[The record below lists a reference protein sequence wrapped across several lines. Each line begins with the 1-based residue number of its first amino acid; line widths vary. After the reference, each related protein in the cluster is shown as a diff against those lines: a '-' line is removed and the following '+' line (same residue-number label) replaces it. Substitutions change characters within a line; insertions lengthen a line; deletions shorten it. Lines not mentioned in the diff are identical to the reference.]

1 MHPIRPAR
9 RRPSP
14 DRQRAWRGIVPSMSR
29 AVLACLLTWAW
40 LPSPVLAQRLIAE
53 QKQQAAKKS
62 LVGDWIAEVG
72 RESVELSIAADGQ
85 FSLGRTKGESSV
97 EGGVMKLRSKDV
109 EVSYQ
114 FTVEKDQLTLS
125 GGDLDQATTFSRK
138 PEAIGFLRSVIRL
151 SPEEARI
158 KLNRLLLIA
167 AILLIAVAIVK
178 VLRLVSRFVIASEWG
193 PLRLVRK
200 YHKKRA
206 LTLHSLLLNLVKYV
220 IYFVAL
226 GLVLGELGI
235 DYRVYVASLSVI
247 GLAVGF
253 GSQGLVQDVVTGF
266 FVIFEGQFDVGDMV
280 EISGQ
285 TGIVQEL
292 GLRMTK
298 LRNYV
303 GQMVVIPNRNIAV
316 VGNYTRGA
324 QQAWVDVAVPTKA
337 VAQDV
342 RETLQQVGDE
352 LHKQFTGVIMDKPEV
367 LAPMS
372 LDTGEHFARMR
383 LSIWPQQQW
392 VVELQLVPRVR
403 ETFKNRGFEIPAD
416 RIVVFY
422 HAREEVSARG
432 WRPWRARPLSS
443 ADAGTEQ

>member
-167 AILLIAVAIVK
+167 TILIVAVAIVK
-178 VLRLVSRFVIASEWG
+178 VLRLVSRFVVASEWG

-303 GQMVVIPNRNIAV
+303 GQIVVIPNRNIAV
-316 VGNYTRGA
+316 VGNYTSGA
-324 QQAWVDVAVPTKA
+324 LQVEVDVAAST
-337 VAQDV
+337 
-342 RETLQQVGDE
+342 REDAEREAPTLQQVSNQICS
-352 LHKQFTGVIMDKPEV
+352 QFAGVILSEPEMPKV
-367 LAPMS
+367 VS
-372 LDTGEHFARMR
+372 LDTGEHFIRMQ
-383 LSIWPQQQW
+383 LAIWPQQQW
-392 VVELQLVPRVR
+392 VIEQQLIPRVR
-403 ETFKNRGFEIPAD
+403 EILKREGFEVPGD
-416 RIVVFY
+416 RVAASY
-422 HAREEVSARG
+422 YAREEHSVRTWWTPPTKKG
-432 WRPWRARPLSS
+432 HP
-443 ADAGTEQ
+443 D